1 MKGMDL
7 QMAQKKRIRD
17 RLFPEGGKIRSYLRT
32 TNRFVKSMFSIDYLK
47 EQKNKIKE
55 KGWRVTWIEMKR
67 YMVMGTAA
75 EPENLYQIW
84 IEKNEYSY
92 DNNKILNKIQEI
104 LAEKRII
111 IC

>member
-47 EQKNKIKE
+47 EQKRGASTIK
-55 KGWRVTWIEMKR
+55 VTKR
-67 YMVMGTAA
+67 EEAVF
-75 EPENLYQIW
+75 
-84 IEKNEYSY
+84 S
-92 DNNKILNKIQEI
+92 
-104 LAEKRII
+104 
-111 IC
+111 